1 MYGSKGKCEKYK
13 VFAKIPLYS
22 HIIKNHKGKERNF
35 MDLKLI
41 GDKKTI
47 MVKINAELDH
57 HAATEIRK
65 AVDSKIKSSNA
76 VNVIFDFSKVDF
88 MDSSGIGVIMG
99 RYKLTGILGGKVLIF
114 GVKKNVKR
122 IIEMSGID
130 KLIKV
135 CATAEE
141 ALRSI

>member
-1 MYGSKGKCEKYK
+1 
-13 VFAKIPLYS
+13 
-22 HIIKNHKGKERNF
+22 

>member
-1 MYGSKGKCEKYK
+1 
-13 VFAKIPLYS
+13 
-22 HIIKNHKGKERNF
+22 

-41 GDKKTI
+41 GDKRTI

-65 AVDSKIKSSNA
+65 SVDSRIKSSNA

-99 RYKLTGILGGKVLIF
+99 RYKMTKILGGKVVIF
-114 GVKKNVKR
+114 GAKKNVRR

-130 KLIKV
+130 KLVDV
-135 CATAEE
+135 CATADE
-141 ALRSI
+141 AIRQI

>member
-1 MYGSKGKCEKYK
+1 
-13 VFAKIPLYS
+13 
-22 HIIKNHKGKERNF
+22 
-35 MDLKLI
+35 MDLNLI

-47 MVKINAELDH
+47 IVQINTELDH
-57 HAATEIRK
+57 HAATEIKK
-65 AVDSKIKSSNA
+65 AVDGKIKSSNA

-99 RYKLTGILGGKVLIF
+99 RFKLTGILGGKVIIF

-135 CATAEE
+135 CTTCDE

>member
-1 MYGSKGKCEKYK
+1 
-13 VFAKIPLYS
+13 
-22 HIIKNHKGKERNF
+22 

-99 RYKLTGILGGKVLIF
+99 RYKLIKSLGGEITVTNINQSIDRIF
-114 GVKKNVKR
+114 T
-122 IIEMSGID
+122 ISGLY
-130 KLIKV
+130 KLVNKTVTPSLTNI
-135 CATAEE
+135 
-141 ALRSI
+141 